1 MGCGLRILYAGIAA
15 TLMACGQ
22 VPAPQAQQP
31 ARDME
36 ADKAAIN
43 AIGDLWMQAYQAGDY
58 DAIVDLYTPDA
69 WIMAR
74 GRPKLEGR
82 GAIRN
87 SFGGLAAGR
96 EVSID
101 IVVEELEVI
110 GDWGWLVSEFT
121 VTYGSADSDTPQVS
135 QLARSLLIYKRGEDG
150 KWRIHRDMDS
160 PAPDVDM
167 KPPVVS

>member
-1 MGCGLRILYAGIAA
+1 
-15 TLMACGQ
+15 MACSQAPGPQ
-22 VPAPQAQQP
+22 APQPVQ
-31 ARDME
+31 DIE

-43 AIGDLWMQAYQAGDY
+43 AIGDLWMAAYQAGDY
-58 DAIVDLYTPDA
+58 DAIIDLYTEDA

-82 GAIRN
+82 AAIGK

-96 EVSID
+96 EVNID
-101 IVVEELEVI
+101 IVVEELEVK

-121 VTYGSADSDTPQVS
+121 VTYGSADSDTPQV
-135 QLARSLLIYKRGEDG
+135 QELARSLLIYKRGADG

-160 PAPDVDM
+160 PSPDVDM
-167 KPPVVS
+167 KPPAAS

>member
-1 MGCGLRILYAGIAA
+1 MLLGRKFFGAALLLALGACSQPSGLQRAA
-15 TLMACGQ
+15 D
-22 VPAPQAQQP
+22 P
-31 ARDME
+31 E

-43 AIGDLWMQAYQAGDY
+43 AIGDLWMAAYEAGDY
-58 DAIVDLYTPDA
+58 DAIIDLYTEDA

-82 GAIRN
+82 EAIGR

-96 EVSID
+96 KVNID

-121 VTYGSADSDTPQVS
+121 VSYGTGSADKPPATDT
-135 QLARSLLIYKRGEDG
+135 ARSLLIYRRGVDG

-167 KPPVVS
+167 KPPAAH

>member
-1 MGCGLRILYAGIAA
+1 MIFVSRFFAVVLLA
-15 TLMACGQ
+15 TLGACSQSAGLQ
-22 VPAPQAQQP
+22 RSV
-31 ARDME
+31 DIE

-43 AIGDLWMQAYQAGDY
+43 AIGDLWMAAYEAGDY
-58 DAIVDLYTPDA
+58 DAIIDLYTEDA

-82 GAIRN
+82 AAIGR

-96 EVSID
+96 KVNID

-110 GDWGWLVSEFT
+110 HDWAWLVSEFT
-121 VTYGSADSDTPQVS
+121 VTYGADNGEKPPVQET
-135 QLARSLLIYKRGEDG
+135 ARSLLIYRKGADG

-167 KPPVVS
+167 KPPASS